1 MTEIRFRNF
10 EPKDEDLKKF
20 YIGGVSMAGM
30 YRSLEKEFREAVEA
44 AKNFQVSKTPLS
56 PNWDLKRTFNAR
68 NKKLTQATSR
78 AIARLN
84 GATDVEMEDE
94 TSGPVIPE
102 SAERL
107 SFVRH
112 HQDALSDDED
122 DYYRETMRTMAGI
135 SKGDLEKDE
144 E

>member
-1 MTEIRFRNF
+1 MTEFRFRNF
-10 EPKDEDLKKF
+10 EPKDEDLKQF
-20 YIGGVSMAGM
+20 YVGGVSMAGM

-68 NKKLTQATSR
+68 NKKLNQATSR

-112 HQDALSDDED
+112 NQDALSDDED
-122 DYYRETMRTMAGI
+122 DDYRATMRTMAGI

-144 E
+144 A